1 MTKEIVF
8 GIIRHILTIAGGALV
23 TKGLVD
29 SAGLEQAIGSVIGVL
44 GVVWSIVAKKI
55 A

>member
-29 SAGLEQAIGSVIGVL
+29 SAGLEQAIGGVIGVV
-44 GVVWSIVAKKI
+44 GVIWSIVSKKK